1 MHTMRREWPSWWIST
16 RVSIR
21 TVGYD
26 AILCSATTTQM
37 YRSIAH
43 VSINTSRSIGHT
55 VDTTK
60 LRCRSTRES
69 FRSIGYCSDLFAA
82 CTTGSA
88 ASMFRLVVGVV
99 RVVVR
104 LVVDNDDTHACHIH
118 GNSCAILGDRIRN
131 RSCQSIVGQVAV
143 HHLQQQ
149 STHGSKD

>member
-1 MHTMRREWPSWWIST
+1 
-16 RVSIR
+16 
-21 TVGYD
+21 
-26 AILCSATTTQM
+26 M

-43 VSINTSRSIGHT
+43 VSINSSRSIGHT

-60 LRCRSTRES
+60 LRCRSNRVS
-69 FRSIGYCSDLFAA
+69 IRSIGYCSDLFAA
-82 CTTGSA
+82 CTTGSV

-99 RVVVR
+99 VR
-104 LVVDNDDTHACHIH
+104 LVDYDDTHACHIH
-118 GNSCAILGDRIRN
+118 GNNCAILADRIRN

>member
-1 MHTMRREWPSWWIST
+1 VCIQRDENGQ
-16 RVSIR
+16 
-21 TVGYD
+21 VGGYR
-26 AILCSATTTQM
+26 LG
-37 YRSIAH
+37 YRSGQLVMMQYSAAPPQHKCTVQSH
-43 VSINTSRSIGHT
+43 VCQCDTSRSIGHT
-55 VDTTK
+55 VEAEK

-82 CTTGSA
+82 CTTGSVS
-88 ASMFRLVVGVV
+88 SMFRLVVG
-99 RVVVR
+99 VVR

-118 GNSCAILGDRIRN
+118 GNSCAILADRIRN